1 MRYLLLSIFI
11 ALTFTANAS
20 SQHADSCSEKAY
32 YEVQQ
37 GDFLYKIA
45 LEFGDARFWE
55 PIYIAN
61 ADHMANPNL
70 IFPGQKVLIPTRI
83 AGFSK
88 SGVSASEILENP
100 FCEKAAIPV
109 ASVNPQYLVRFRI
122 DDIIAKH
129 SKAAETEKPV
139 TAMIDTLSED
149 EKIEE
154 FRKAFESLIKA
165 GKKPESV
172 QSEKEKIVRMEVDG
186 MILDET
192 ISKIG
197 RDFYNIFYQYWQ
209 APKDAYNFTV
219 RISEQPAPNLG
230 TMVSVT
236 VNETKTFQ
244 SRLQPRFDTIEEAG
258 KQAVRISHNYLKNNK
273 NQFIIY

>member
-1 MRYLLLSIFI
+1 MRHLILSILTILISVSI
-11 ALTFTANAS
+11 AN
-20 SQHADSCSEKAY
+20 SQPVNNCSETAH
-32 YEVQQ
+32 YEVKP

-45 LEFGDARFWE
+45 IEFGDARFWE

-70 IFPGQKVLIPTRI
+70 IFPGQKIIIPDKI
-83 AGFSK
+83 ANYKNQNS
-88 SGVSASEILENP
+88 SADDILNNP
-100 FCEKAAIPV
+100 FCES
-109 ASVNPQYLVRFRI
+109 ASVPFASVDKKFLVRFRI

-149 EKIEE
+149 EKMEE